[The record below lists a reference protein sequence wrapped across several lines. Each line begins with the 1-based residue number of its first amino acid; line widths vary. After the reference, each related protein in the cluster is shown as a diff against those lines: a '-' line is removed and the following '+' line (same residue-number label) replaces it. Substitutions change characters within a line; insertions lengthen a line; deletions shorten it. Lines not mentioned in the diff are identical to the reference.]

1 MKYSYNWLQKHI
13 AAPLPKPADLEQKI
27 IFHAFEVEE
36 NEQVGTDTVFEI
48 KVLPDRAGD
57 ALSHYGMAREIAGMH
72 NLPLHIQAPTPFIEK
87 REYPV
92 SIETELCTR
101 YALTLIEGVSVKEST
116 KDIQALLSSVGQ
128 KSINTIA
135 DATNYVLLDSGQ
147 PTHAFDADKIVGTLT
162 VRHATEGETIIT
174 LSDEEK
180 ILTASDIVI
189 ADDVGP
195 LAIAGIK
202 GGKRAEITTETK
214 NVLLEVA
221 HFDATTIRKT
231 ARRLGLVT
239 DAAKRFENN
248 ISPEV
253 VSLGM
258 AQLVALVQEV
268 AGGVVLKQTD
278 IYQTIQPNRELRF
291 AVKDITRIL
300 GEQITAEHIE
310 SVFTHYG
317 YQYTKE
323 NDGYVFAI
331 PYYRQDIT
339 QAADIAE
346 EVGRVVGYA
355 IIPNTPLPFT
365 PRREENELDKKIQNA
380 RAYCILNGYSE
391 VMTYSFCKKGEISV
405 VRGPKNKS
413 DLRTNLTDG
422 IAASFELNR
431 LNAPLLGV
439 AEVKLFEIGTVFNV
453 SGTELSE
460 EVRIALVD
468 KKGVQEFSIDE
479 FISTREI
486 TETLVLPESTQAF
499 VPWSSYPFIVRD
511 VAVWLTE
518 GDSETKEKLDA
529 LVTTFA
535 KEHTTTPAILFDTF
549 SKEGKASYAYRLVF
563 QSYEHT
569 LTDGE
574 VADKIAPLLAQIV
587 ELPGAELR

>member
-13 AAPLPKPADLEQKI
+13 AAPLPKPAELEQKI

-72 NLPLHIQAPTPFIEK
+72 NLPLRTQIPIPFVEK
-87 REYPV
+87 KEYAV
-92 SIETELCTR
+92 SIETEFCAR
-101 YALTLIEGVSVKEST
+101 YATTLIEGVSVKESI
-116 KDIQALLSSVGQ
+116 KDMQELLASVGQ
-128 KSINTIA
+128 KSINAIA

-162 VRHATEGETIIT
+162 VRHATEGETITT

-189 ADDVGP
+189 ADEVGP

-239 DAAKRFENN
+239 DATKRFENN

-258 AQLVALVQEV
+258 VQLVALVQEV
-268 AGGVVLKQTD
+268 AGGIVVKQTD
-278 IYQTIQPNRELRF
+278 IYQSIQPKRELRF
-291 AVKDITRIL
+291 TQKDITRIL
-300 GEQITAEHIE
+300 GEQITARHIE
-310 SVFTHYG
+310 SVFTQYG
-317 YQYTKE
+317 YEYAKE
-323 NDGYVFAI
+323 NNEYIFAI

-365 PRREENELDKKIQNA
+365 PKREENELDQKIQNA
-380 RAYCILNGYSE
+380 RAYCILKGYSE

-413 DLRTNLTDG
+413 DLRTNLADG

-431 LNAPLLGV
+431 LNAPLLGT
-439 AEVKLFEIGTVFNV
+439 AEVKLFEIGTVFAV
-453 SGTELSE
+453 SGDKLSE
-460 EVRIALVD
+460 EVRIVLAD
-468 KKGVQEFSIDE
+468 KKGIQEFSIDE
-479 FISTREI
+479 FVATREI
-486 TETLVLPESTQAF
+486 NEKLVLPESTQPF
-499 VPWSSYPFIVRD
+499 TPWSSYPFIVRD

-518 GDSETKEKLDA
+518 GDNETKEKLET
-529 LVTTFA
+529 LITTFA
-535 KEHTTTPAILFDTF
+535 KENTITPATIFDTF
-549 SKEGKASYAYRLVF
+549 SKEGKTSYAYRLVF

-574 VADKIAPLLAQIV
+574 VADMIAPLLVQISQ
-587 ELPGAELR
+587 LPNAELR